1 MPRTLLQLHAYK
13 DDRIVYECVVH
24 NACTVLYS
32 TLQYKMYS
40 SPQED
45 VWLFAVL
52 RHGIEKNGLMCD
64 LTSLALAG
72 LPKTDFFWLQPKGFG
87 DAIWSCAI
95 DGNLGEFRSRL
106 KSVIFVVSFNVRR

>member
-64 LTSLALAG
+64 LWNICRGSLESYNTFKYIAG
-72 LPKTDFFWLQPKGFG
+72 KGLIVFKIYSKQG
-87 DAIWSCAI
+87 
-95 DGNLGEFRSRL
+95 L
-106 KSVIFVVSFNVRR
+106 V